1 MAANSMQEHPGD
13 TLGTRFLTFWGA
25 FGAIAAVAVLLA
37 VYRWLALPS
46 DGAASDGGAGA
57 ARAEIAKSVVTDQ
70 NKEYSTAAEVEAGT
84 TVRLPADVIV
94 GYAAGVLKSQKPSPG
109 PLKTPEA
116 TAKEAATTHDPNLS
130 KFEGK

>member
-1 MAANSMQEHPGD
+1 MQEHPGD

-37 VYRWLALPS
+37 VYRWWALPS
-46 DGAASDGGAGA
+46 DGATSDGGAGA
-57 ARAEIAKSVVTDQ
+57 ARVH
-70 NKEYSTAAEVEAGT
+70 KEYSTAAEVEAGK
-84 TVRLPADVIV
+84 TVRLPADAIV

-116 TAKEAATTHDPNLS
+116 AAKEAATTHDPNLS